1 MMYILFL
8 TIDAL
13 FCSGELR
20 TLSGFAGAGSLEDCC
35 NLHTG
40 ITGSVLQVDSTQN
53 DLCTR
58 YPL

>member
-1 MMYILFL
+1 MMYKLFL

-53 DLCTR
+53 DC
-58 YPL
+58 